1 MKTLRISRL
10 ARRSSHAAR
19 PYRTFG
25 KMSKSFG
32 LRWNGFQILVYAKT
46 PYAGVRGHRPPSNKS
61 GPPLR
66 TNSDYPRN
74 GDKRVSDLETVLRL
88 CRLRDGMTI
97 SGHLHL
103 CNG

>member
-1 MKTLRISRL
+1 
-10 ARRSSHAAR
+10 
-19 PYRTFG
+19 
-25 KMSKSFG
+25 MSKSFG

-46 PYAGVRGHRPPSNKS
+46 PYAGVRAIGPQATSPARPSAPIA
-61 GPPLR
+61 
-66 TNSDYPRN
+66 TIQEN